1 MPATT
6 LWIVQEEREHRMM
19 FITQQYGENDF
30 TVNIYHCTEDFI
42 PSGEP
47 VTKDLIGKE
56 NDYHKSLR
64 KDAESKGHFVPG
76 HSTNPE
82 WNPGYVAPPDETGGH
97 YGC

>member
-6 LWIVQEEREHRMM
+6 LWIVQNEDEHRLM

-30 TVNIYHCTEDFI
+30 TVNIYHCNEDFI
-42 PSGEP
+42 PFGEP
-47 VTKDLIGKE
+47 VTKDIIGKE
-56 NDYHKSLR
+56 EDYHKSLR
-64 KDAESKGHFVPG
+64 KDSSDKGHYVPG

-82 WNPGYVAPPDETGGH
+82 WNPGYVEPQQETGGH